1 MAMSSLERL
10 RALAISQSL
19 FPQTTLKAAI
29 RRLGFVQADPIRSPA
44 RAQDL
49 ILRHRVRAYRVGD
62 LDRNYAS
69 LDIEEDVLY
78 AYGFLPRAIWQ
89 LLHPRNIRGMSELE
103 KKVFQTVRKFG
114 VMHPRELEA
123 HFGNAR
129 VINAWGG
136 YSKATTRALEHL
148 HYRGLLRVARR
159 ENGIRLYEEAPQRGE
174 PMSSRDRLG
183 KLIMAV
189 AKILTPVPE
198 KTLHANIARFRH
210 LGNTRA
216 ALNDLVKEGELRKE
230 TVDGINYLCASW
242 SRAPDEAP
250 RRVRFLAPFDPLVWD
265 RSRFE
270 HLWGWRYR
278 FEAYTPEA
286 KRLRGYYAM
295 PMLWCDSVIG
305 WANARVEAGGV
316 NVDVAFVEKRP
327 RDSEFR
333 RELEDEIGRLEV
345 CLNLGP

>member
-1 MAMSSLERL
+1 
-10 RALAISQSL
+10 
-19 FPQTTLKAAI
+19 
-29 RRLGFVQADPIRSPA
+29 
-44 RAQDL
+44 
-49 ILRHRVRAYRVGD
+49 
-62 LDRNYAS
+62 
-69 LDIEEDVLY
+69 
-78 AYGFLPRAIWQ
+78 
-89 LLHPRNIRGMSELE
+89 
-103 KKVFQTVRKFG
+103 
-114 VMHPRELEA
+114 MHPRELQD
-123 HFGNAR
+123 HFGTAR
-129 VINAWGG
+129 VINAWGS

-159 ENGIRLYEEAPQRGE
+159 ENGIRLYEAAAPYNGE
-174 PMSSRDRLG
+174 MSTTNRLG
-183 KLIMAV
+183 KLIMTI
-189 AKILTPVPE
+189 AKILAPVPE
-198 KTLHANIARFRH
+198 RTLQANIARFRH

-250 RRVRFLAPFDPLVWD
+250 RRARFLAPFDPLVWD

-278 FEAYTPEA
+278 FEAYTPQA
-286 KRLRGYYAM
+286 KRIRGYYAM

-305 WANARVEAGGV
+305 WANARVEAGRV
-316 NVDVAFVEKRP
+316 KVDVAFVEKRP

-345 CLNLGP
+345 CLNLAP